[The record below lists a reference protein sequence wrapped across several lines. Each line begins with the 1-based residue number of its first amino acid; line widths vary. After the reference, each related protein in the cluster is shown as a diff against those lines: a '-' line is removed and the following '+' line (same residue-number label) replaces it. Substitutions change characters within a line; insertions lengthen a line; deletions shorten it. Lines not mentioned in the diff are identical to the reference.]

1 MTRVQEHYTGHDLTL
16 CTVFTTH
23 EYRIEGP
30 GSLSELCHVARDPPR
45 AGTFVR
51 RCRRA
56 PRGDDDTQ
64 THGGIAP
71 SIDRSIERWI
81 DKQEIVLI
89 ESMTTMTTHGKRIG
103 RRGAALACA
112 GMMMAVVIL
121 VVASV
126 GGWRRAG
133 WSASSAN
140 GVFRVNRIRL
150 SDIPRLKRTCAVSTT
165 ILEVNAAVERLV
177 EALDASLVVVGDRKT
192 NHSEWME
199 FQRLHSNSVTYLSPD
214 DQMALPFEVVKRIPW
229 NHFGRKSIGFVYA
242 TAGGCE
248 IVYDFDDDNHLKR
261 DGFEALSSWERFD
274 VQLSTNTHVFNPYP
288 YFQPSNNELI
298 WPRGFPLQFI
308 RQKDTYN
315 ATMEPSSEPF
325 KNLAVIQSLADHDPD
340 VDAIYRLTHSLPVS
354 FKRTK
359 TIVIPQRGVYTPW
372 NAQAVLVSR
381 PAFFGLLL
389 PVTVT
394 GRVSDIWRSYITE
407 RLLWDTDYKL
417 AFASSFVTQ
426 YRNPHSYMVDFVDE
440 DDLYNKV
447 DDMLQALAGWSSAN
461 HTSLSSAYI
470 DLVTKLV
477 DECNLLGRDDLHLA
491 KAWVADLERVGYVW
505 PSFRQTRMETRTL
518 QKVPIVDERHLGTN
532 GDASNALNASSAPT
546 VVEGGASTAARIKLG
561 GFIVTRN
568 DNYGGDLVARSTLAL
583 RRMIEVF
590 DEVVVVDMNTPVGTP
605 PFLSLLPADISG
617 ARNIK
622 SVVVSPE
629 MCARELGAACEDKMY
644 ELLARNIGLRESAA
658 DVVVSTN
665 SEVIV
670 PSRLTLD
677 EIIKQASLFD
687 DKNAVILE
695 RVNIPQV
702 QAQSVALS
710 KGTEGTEG
718 VKMLRSV
725 RVQDF
730 RVGPAG
736 LMEVSIIGDCGDFQ
750 MAHRD
755 LWQKIGGF
763 AKNQHGH
770 NFGDSDVIAR
780 WLSSSATVHVANAK
794 VYHVSH
800 TSHKHDKP
808 ATWNPEP
815 RFTVVQNANGTKRI
829 TSTWMVA

>member
-1 MTRVQEHYTGHDLTL
+1 MT
-16 CTVFTTH
+16 
-23 EYRIEGP
+23 
-30 GSLSELCHVARDPPR
+30 A
-45 AGTFVR
+45 
-51 RCRRA
+51 
-56 PRGDDDTQ
+56 
-64 THGGIAP
+64 
-71 SIDRSIERWI
+71 
-81 DKQEIVLI
+81 
-89 ESMTTMTTHGKRIG
+89 HGKRSG

-112 GMMMAVVIL
+112 AMMAAVVL

-126 GGWRRAG
+126 GGWRRAE
-133 WSASSAN
+133 SITSSAN
-140 GVFRVNRIRL
+140 GVNRIRL

-165 ILEVNAAVERLV
+165 ILEVNAAVERMV

-192 NHSEWME
+192 NHSEWMG

-214 DQMALPFEVVKRIPW
+214 DQMELPFEVVKRIPW
-229 NHFGRKSIGFVYA
+229 NHFGRKSIGFLYA

-248 IVYDFDDDNHLKR
+248 IVYDFDDDNHLKPE
-261 DGFEALSSWERFD
+261 GFEALSSWERFD
-274 VQLSTNTHVFNPYP
+274 VRLSTNTHVFNPYP

-308 RQKDTYN
+308 RQKDTYD

-354 FKRTK
+354 FNRKK
-359 TIVIPQRGVYTPW
+359 TIVIPERGVYTPW

-447 DDMLQALAGWSSAN
+447 DDMLQALAGWSSAK
-461 HTSLSSAYI
+461 HASLSSAYI

-491 KAWVADLERVGYVW
+491 KAWVTDLERVGYVW

-518 QKVPIVDERHLGTN
+518 QKVPIVDERHLGTD

-546 VVEGGASTAARIKLG
+546 VVEGGGGTAARIKLG

-568 DNYGGDLVARSTLAL
+568 DNYGGDLVGRSTLAL

-590 DEVVVVDMNTPVGTP
+590 DEVVVVDMNTPLGTP
-605 PFLSLLPADISG
+605 PFLALLPADISG

-702 QAQSVALS
+702 KAQSIALS
-710 KGTEGTEG
+710 KGTEGKEG

-780 WLSSSATVHVANAK
+780 WLSSSATVHVANVK
-794 VYHVSH
+794 VYHTSH

-815 RFTVVQNANGTKRI
+815 RFTVVQDAGGSKRI
-829 TSTWMVA
+829 MSTWMVA